1 MGGGGARARRATL
14 DESTLDEKVRLSTTQ
29 LGRLSPVHSE
39 HRPNRAPTSR
49 VVTGVFATSFP
60 VDRRVPDIRV
70 RVFGTSEGV
79 QRAWGKVVTQPIAKS
94 DNFPGREIRLD
105 PSHVHVSSQPA
116 PVRSRHDGHCC
127 GAKHSARSHR
137 TTEPTN
143 LRFRDDERL
152 LRQPHCLPRTVQVQ
166 RLRCAPPRENKIPT
180 LAPASLL
187 LRQRHRRAFPR
198 RPRWFPPSRDLTPT
212 LRPSPT
218 NQARCVRRGSSPRGS
233 CPWRGRSPCRAGT
246 ATNPRRTRRRTIVAS
261 RSTGTRSSKEER
273 FATRAPRCTSPSRVP
288 RRRDRRRPSATVPA
302 RHAERARDASPSGL
316 STATT
321 ATFA

>member
-14 DESTLDEKVRLSTTQ
+14 DESTLDEKVHLSTTQ

-116 PVRSRHDGHCC
+116 PVRSRHDGRCC

-137 TTEPTN
+137 TTAPTN
-143 LRFRDDERL
+143 LRFRDDQRL
-152 LRQPHCLPRTVQVQ
+152 HRQPHRLPRTVQVQ
-166 RLRCAPPRENKIPT
+166 RLRCAPPRENSAHRP
-180 LAPASLL
+180 AASLL
-187 LRQRHRRAFPR
+187 LRQRHRRAFSP
-198 RPRWFPPSRDLTPT
+198 PPGPPPSRD
-212 LRPSPT
+212 
-218 NQARCVRRGSSPRGS
+218 
-233 CPWRGRSPCRAGT
+233 
-246 ATNPRRTRRRTIVAS
+246 
-261 RSTGTRSSKEER
+261 
-273 FATRAPRCTSPSRVP
+273 
-288 RRRDRRRPSATVPA
+288 
-302 RHAERARDASPSGL
+302 
-316 STATT
+316 
-321 ATFA
+321 